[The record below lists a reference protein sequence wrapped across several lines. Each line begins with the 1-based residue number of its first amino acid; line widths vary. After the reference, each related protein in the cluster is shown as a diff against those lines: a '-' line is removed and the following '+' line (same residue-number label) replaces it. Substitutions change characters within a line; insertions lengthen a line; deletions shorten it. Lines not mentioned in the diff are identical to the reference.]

1 MSGGAPGRTSATRP
15 GALHPFPREEVVLVA
30 TENAPERIYRN
41 RTGDLVPGSDPGAA
55 SLAYAEGDEMAPD
68 DAAAWKKRK
77 APADKQRR
85 TAANKAGTAKKP
97 AADGALPPEK
107 TPDGDQADVRDVGT
121 GSGLKVETGSATEPG
136 TDPKW

>member
-1 MSGGAPGRTSATRP
+1 M
-15 GALHPFPREEVVLVA
+15 A

-41 RTGDLVPGSDPGAA
+41 NAGDLVPGSDPGAA

-68 DAAAWKKRK
+68 DATAWKKRK

-85 TAANKAGTAKKP
+85 PAANKAGAAKKP

-107 TPDGDQADVRDVGT
+107 TPDGEQADAGDVGT
-121 GSGLKVETGSATEPG
+121 GSGLKVEAGGAAEPG
-136 TDPKW
+136 ADPQW